1 MLLLQDQESQDAR
14 PRGVLVKEV
23 PSTAS
28 TAAGRGLGRQG
39 CRGAK
44 QSGTRGQ
51 AAPSQIHRVPDS
63 NGCLQ
68 LARSALR
75 MPAKK
80 TSPHWGL
87 SPGPSVYKT
96 DGLPLSYRGI

>member
-1 MLLLQDQESQDAR
+1 MLLLQDQELQDAR
-14 PRGVLVKEV
+14 PRGVLVTEV

-28 TAAGRGLGRQG
+28 TAAGCGAGRQG

-51 AAPSQIHRVPDS
+51 AAPSQIHSAPDS

-75 MPAKK
+75 VQAGRPAS
-80 TSPHWGL
+80 TG
-87 SPGPSVYKT
+87 
-96 DGLPLSYRGI
+96 D